1 MVRLLTVL
9 LALPLGAAALLGA
22 DTRWSRASTEH
33 FVVSGDAP
41 ASAIGQ
47 LAARLESLRG
57 VFLDALPRVDDRSL
71 QRTFVVVFGSDRAFA
86 PYRPAGVTVG
96 GFAVH
101 EPFMPCLVLQS
112 D

>member
-47 LAARLESLRG
+47 LAARL
-57 VFLDALPRVDDRSL
+57 RVAPRSL
-71 QRTFVVVFGSDRAFA
+71 PGRASA
-86 PYRPAGVTVG
+86 R
-96 GFAVH
+96 
-101 EPFMPCLVLQS
+101 
-112 D
+112 